1 MPYDMSDKLKIAVT
15 SRALFD
21 LQEEDKLFRE
31 KGLTEFEN
39 YQIQNENTI
48 IRKGASFDIIEALL
62 NLNSIEETK
71 NKVEVILFTR
81 NNGNSVLR
89 VFNSLK
95 KYHLDITRGVF
106 TGGADLAPY
115 LKALD
120 IDLFLTADKKDAQMA
135 IDAGIPSAIMLT
147 DNLPDYQNSNNKQ
160 IKIAFDGDAVIF
172 SEESEIIF
180 KRKGLSAFIENEY
193 KKANIPMSEGPFVKF
208 LKLIALLQND
218 LGPNQ
223 SIIRTALVTAR
234 SAPSHER
241 VIRTLRK
248 WNVRIDEMFF
258 LGGLDKV
265 PILRAFGAMIFF
277 DDQTI
282 YTNPAAKVLPAG
294 KVPYKSDSELN
305 SISKS

>member
-1 MPYDMSDKLKIAVT
+1 MSDKLKIAVT

-21 LQEEDKLFRE
+21 LQEDKLFRE

-147 DNLPDYQNSNNKQ
+147 DNLPDYQNSNK
-160 IKIAFDGDAVIF
+160 
-172 SEESEIIF
+172 
-180 KRKGLSAFIENEY
+180 
-193 KKANIPMSEGPFVKF
+193 
-208 LKLIALLQND
+208 
-218 LGPNQ
+218 
-223 SIIRTALVTAR
+223 
-234 SAPSHER
+234 
-241 VIRTLRK
+241 
-248 WNVRIDEMFF
+248 
-258 LGGLDKV
+258 
-265 PILRAFGAMIFF
+265 
-277 DDQTI
+277 
-282 YTNPAAKVLPAG
+282 
-294 KVPYKSDSELN
+294 
-305 SISKS
+305 